1 MHEKY
6 LLKASRFPQDFT
18 SPPENDCQA
27 ILLFFVGAAQ
37 NVVPVAVTAGDKIE
51 GLRQWASGRCLSAD
65 WAGVYSPEQEQDR
78 ASATGSRARRVMRE
92 PEVNS
97 RRSFEASLY
106 YRGVVPQ
113 AASET
118 KARKER
124 PWCSC
129 SPQPICHDALATTCH
144 VHFSRIFFSAN
155 VKSEHFTDTSKH
167 SVGISTPA
175 QEKYCL
181 LLA

>member
-1 MHEKY
+1 MPRLTTH
-6 LLKASRFPQDFT
+6 LTGDDWL
-18 SPPENDCQA
+18 
-27 ILLFFVGAAQ
+27 VGAAQ
-37 NVVPVAVTAGDKIE
+37 NVVPVAVTVGDKIE
-51 GLRQWASGRCLSAD
+51 QLRQWASGRCLSAD
-65 WAGVYSPEQEQDR
+65 RAGVYSPEQEQDR

-106 YRGVVPQ
+106 YRGTVPQ

-124 PWCSC
+124 PRCSC
-129 SPQPICHDALATTCH
+129 SPQPICHNALATTCH
-144 VHFSRIFFSAN
+144 VHFSKIFFSAD
-155 VKSEHFTDTSKH
+155 VKSEHFTDNSKH

-175 QEKYCL
+175 HEKYCL
-181 LLA
+181 SPA